1 MDLKILEKCTL
12 CPHECNVNRLDNE
25 IGRCKASNKVKIALA
40 NLHYYEEPC
49 ISGENG
55 SGTVFFSGCNMS
67 CKFCQNY
74 KVSQEC
80 LGKEIEIEN
89 MAEEFLRLQNEKANN
104 INLVT
109 GFMYIPQIIEAIKL
123 ARKNGLK
130 IPIVYNS
137 SGYEKVESLKLLE
150 GYIDVYLPD
159 FKYFDNELAKKLSGV
174 DNYKEIAENSIKE
187 MYRQVG
193 KPEFD
198 ENGIIKKGMI
208 IRHLVLPNHIENSKN
223 ILKWFKENIDEN
235 VYLSLMAQYFPTYKA
250 LEMDDINRK
259 LNIKE
264 YEEITQYVFDL
275 NFNGYMQ
282 DLEDNEEQYVPDFE
296 ENNKKKLWKT
306 HNIN

>member
-1 MDLKILEKCTL
+1 MDLKILEKWTL

-89 MAEEFLRLQNEKANN
+89 LAEEFLRLQNEKANN

-137 SGYEKVESLKLLE
+137 SGYEKVESLK
-150 GYIDVYLPD
+150 Y
-159 FKYFDNELAKKLSGV
+159 DN
-174 DNYKEIAENSIKE
+174 
-187 MYRQVG
+187 
-193 KPEFD
+193 
-198 ENGIIKKGMI
+198 
-208 IRHLVLPNHIENSKN
+208 
-223 ILKWFKENIDEN
+223 
-235 VYLSLMAQYFPTYKA
+235 
-250 LEMDDINRK
+250 
-259 LNIKE
+259 
-264 YEEITQYVFDL
+264 
-275 NFNGYMQ
+275 
-282 DLEDNEEQYVPDFE
+282 
-296 ENNKKKLWKT
+296 
-306 HNIN
+306 